1 MLRGHT
7 GRWNAEQYHT
17 AAYSASRYQ
26 DLTGLPNGT
35 YTLSAWVKSSGG
47 QSVARIYVKN
57 FGGAELVSSINTAIP
72 NWTQVTIPNIQVTN
86 GKATIGMYQ
95 VANAGN
101 WINVDDFSFT
111 KN

>member
-1 MLRGHT
+1 MGEERRRAKRRPHLR
-7 GRWNAEQYHT
+7 E
-17 AAYSASRYQ
+17 
-26 DLTGLPNGT
+26 
-35 YTLSAWVKSSGG
+35 
-47 QSVARIYVKN
+47 N
-57 FGGAELVSSINTAIP
+57 FGGTELVSSINTAIP